1 MPEGKEVPDIERS
14 KPQGAVHGLTS
25 KAVLD
30 SATESMRS
38 KAKMVSLAQYLK
50 EVAGKPRGRE
60 TKGKE
65 DLNSPTEEFIV
76 KDAEGIKVRNLQELQ
91 AQLAELGVPFELLG
105 VESIG
110 NPNQTV
116 AAVVQGVDEVNP
128 KSGFERPVVAEGPH
142 MVLAPF
148 AVDKRGQLHVFRTI
162 QYRTGS
168 AQVDTPRGFADAKAL
183 ESGEQLYQVE
193 EAGENVKANM
203 QRVLG
208 EEGGE
213 GLLQIKRVVY
223 LGSPR
228 VNASFVTSKSA
239 LFAVEVD
246 YDKFVQSSKLITEE
260 ELQRRREQEEHEGLI
275 GGILD
280 INLSE
285 YVNYKRNS
293 EIPRDLTAD
302 AGSDMVVIDFM
313 GRQLDKLQRRQQV
326 EVEANKGFKKSNPQ
340 GYLEYMLHRSKA
352 NKPESYEANRAK
364 ADRFAQKL
372 K

>member
-1 MPEGKEVPDIERS
+1 MSEVGEIPEIERS
-14 KPQGAVHGLTS
+14 KPEGPAHELTS
-25 KAVLD
+25 KVVLD
-30 SATESMRS
+30 AASESMRG
-38 KAKMVSLAQYLK
+38 KAKMVGLAEYLRD
-50 EVAGKPRGRE
+50 VAGKPRG
-60 TKGKE
+60 TATGGKE
-65 DLNSPTEEFIV
+65 DLNSHTEEFII
-76 KDAEGIKVRNLQELQ
+76 KDDEGIRVRSLQELQ
-91 AQLAELGVPFELLG
+91 TQLAELGASFELLG

-110 NPNQTV
+110 NPNQKV
-116 AAVVQGVDEVNP
+116 SAVVQGVDESNP

-148 AVDKRGQLHVFRTI
+148 AVDRSGQLHVFRTI

-168 AQVDTPRGFADAKAL
+168 AQVDTPRGFADAKTL

-193 EAGENVKANM
+193 EAGERVKANM

-208 EEGGE
+208 EEAGE
-213 GLLQIKRVVY
+213 SLLQIKRVVY

-228 VNASFVTSKSA
+228 VNTSFVTSQSA

-246 YDKFVQSSKLITEE
+246 YDRFVQSSKIITEE
-260 ELQRRREQEEHEGLI
+260 ELQRRREQEQHEGLI

-285 YVNYKRNS
+285 YVNYKRSS
-293 EIPRDLTAD
+293 EVPRDLTAD
-302 AGSDMVVIDFM
+302 AGSDIVVIDYM
-313 GRQLDKLQRRQQV
+313 GRQLDKLKRRQKV
-326 EVEANKGFKKSNPQ
+326 ETEANKGFKKSNPV

-352 NKPESYEANRAK
+352 NKPETYEVNKAK
-364 ADRFAQKL
+364 ADRFAQKI

>member
-1 MPEGKEVPDIERS
+1 MV
-14 KPQGAVHGLTS
+14 GL
-25 KAVLD
+25 A
-30 SATESMRS
+30 E
-38 KAKMVSLAQYLK
+38 YLK
-50 EVAGKPRGRE
+50 DIAGKPRG
-60 TKGKE
+60 TATGGKE
-65 DLNSPTEEFIV
+65 DLNSHSEEFIV
-76 KDAEGIKVRNLQELQ
+76 RDSEGIQVRSLQELQ
-91 AQLAELGVPFELLG
+91 AQLAELGASFELLG

-110 NPNQTV
+110 NPNQKV
-116 AAVVQGVDEVNP
+116 SAVVQGVDESNP

-148 AVDKRGQLHVFRTI
+148 AVDRSGQLHVFRTI

-168 AQVDTPRGFADAKAL
+168 AQIDTPRGFADAKTL
-183 ESGEQLYQVE
+183 ESGEQLYEVE
-193 EAGENVKANM
+193 EAGEKVKANM
-203 QRVLG
+203 ERVLG
-208 EEGGE
+208 EEAGK

-239 LFAVEVD
+239 LFGVEVD
-246 YDKFVQSSKLITEE
+246 YDKFVHSSKIITEE
-260 ELQRRREQEEHEGLI
+260 ELQRRREQEQHEGLI

-313 GRQLDKLQRRQQV
+313 GKQLDKLNRRQSV
-326 EVEANKGFKKSNPQ
+326 ETEAHKGFKKSNPT

-352 NKPESYEANRAK
+352 NKPESYEANKAK
-364 ADRFAQKL
+364 ADRFAEKI